1 MTLNKYLN
9 KIYQNLLSDKTK
21 RKSERIIL
29 IIAIISFLTHLTIIY
44 LVDFNII
51 SLYTKS
57 DLLNNPIA
65 AIYTP
70 FSFILVY
77 EVYLLIYYLPKSI
90 TTYILKQY
98 EIITLIIIRRL
109 FKDLSNLSLSSDWF
123 KIKYDLQFT
132 YDLMASVI
140 LFYIIY
146 LFYIQSKK
154 RYRLIP
160 RDDVQIEEISRFI
173 KIKKIIATSLVPV
186 LIVLAIYSFSSWL
199 INIIFPSTVVSFKDI
214 NNVFFE
220 QFFTILIIADVIL
233 LLFSFFHTDDFHIV
247 IRNSGFIISTILIR
261 LSFSVTGLL
270 NTLLITSAI
279 IFGLLILII
288 HNKFE
293 KQIALNESN
302 LVSSIYPNP
311 TEGAITIKLN
321 NNFKNIHTVD
331 SIK

>member
-1 MTLNKYLN
+1 MTFNKNFN
-9 KIYQNLLSDKTK
+9 KIYQNFLSDKTK

-186 LIVLAIYSFSSWL
+186 LIVLAIYSFSSWM
-199 INIIFPSTVVSFKDI
+199 IGIIFPSTVVSFKDI

-270 NTLLITSAI
+270 NTLLIISAI

-302 LVSSIYPNP
+302 LK
-311 TEGAITIKLN
+311 E
-321 NNFKNIHTVD
+321 
-331 SIK
+331 